1 VVYFEQLRA
10 ASRQSD
16 SLLCIGLDPEPSRI
30 PGGAQGA
37 LEHCSTVVD
46 KTADV
51 ACCYKPNA
59 AFWEQYGPAGW
70 AALATLR
77 DRIPDDLPV
86 LFDVK
91 RADVGQTMRA
101 YARAAF
107 DALRMSAATVHAYHG
122 AETLE
127 AFASW
132 ADRGV
137 YVVALSSNPGGA
149 DLQQLPA
156 GELALFEQVASM
168 AASVGQHGN
177 VGVVVGATQP
187 ELAARLRRRHPDLPF
202 LLPGVGGQGAEVAAA
217 VAAAYNG
224 DPASCLLS
232 ASRSVLYASDPRSA
246 AFELRDEINAAADHR

>member
-1 VVYFEQLRA
+1 
-10 ASRQSD
+10 
-16 SLLCIGLDPEPSRI
+16 
-30 PGGAQGA
+30 
-37 LEHCSTVVD
+37 
-46 KTADV
+46 
-51 ACCYKPNA
+51 
-59 AFWEQYGPAGW
+59 
-70 AALATLR
+70 
-77 DRIPDDLPV
+77 
-86 LFDVK
+86 
-91 RADVGQTMRA
+91 M
-101 YARAAF
+101 
-107 DALRMSAATVHAYHG
+107 RMSAATVHAYHG

-127 AFASW
+127 AFAGW

-137 YVVALSSNPGGA
+137 YVVASSSNPGGA

-177 VGVVVGATQP
+177 VGIVVGATQP

-224 DPASCLLS
+224 DPASCLVS

-246 AFELRDEINAAADHR
+246 ASSCAMRSTQPHTTDEAARDINRCRPDDLCRAHLPHGRHANTVMMRGSAGTPRRARSSGP